1 MLAFLFCCSVYSAWL
16 RVEQLLL
23 SRGNSRLWI
32 YTHCNFLNENK
43 IRGLKWLR
51 AIKLNTVMYL
61 IGQKVTISKS
71 NSNVYFHWIVL
82 RLQVISIFW
91 PKTSSNRFTSTRYE
105 WVGEEMNRSSCTWT
119 GVSGLHPKLCLTR
132 ADRVLRTRYWPLTR
146 PCVFHT
152 IQRFPRQLVLPYLFI
167 ILDSS
172 DYLFPKE
179 KRCSVNNAWRL
190 NDSHKK

>member
-1 MLAFLFCCSVYSAWL
+1 MKRISMLAFLFCCSVYSTWL

-32 YTHCNFLNENK
+32 YTRCNFLNENK

-71 NSNVYFHWIVL
+71 NWNVYFHWIVL

-91 PKTSSNRFTSTRYE
+91 PKTSSIRFTRQRDTSE
-105 WVGEEMNRSSCTWT
+105 LVKKWI
-119 GVSGLHPKLCLTR
+119 
-132 ADRVLRTRYWPLTR
+132 ARVVHELELAAY
-146 PCVFHT
+146 
-152 IQRFPRQLVLPYLFI
+152 IQSFALQELIESYALVTNL
-167 ILDSS
+167 
-172 DYLFPKE
+172 
-179 KRCSVNNAWRL
+179 
-190 NDSHKK
+190 